1 MNVSRAPGAPC
12 GSVFGLF
19 FVLRQGIVGLKTQD
33 HRAGVDRGVG
43 GVDREVGRVT
53 PGVTLDMTP
62 GPTPGL
68 TPGVRRLR
76 SQPRSHQNATGY
88 FAHSLI
94 HRPNWLRRVLADP
107 WLSPLKES
115 TQDWLWLWL

>member
-1 MNVSRAPGAPC
+1 MDR
-12 GSVFGLF
+12 
-19 FVLRQGIVGLKTQD
+19 D

-43 GVDREVGRVT
+43 RVDREGGHVT
-53 PGVTLDMTP
+53 PGVTLGVTP
-62 GPTPGL
+62 GPTPGMTPGL

-76 SQPRSHQNATGY
+76 SQPRSHQNGTGY

-107 WLSPLKES
+107 RITPLKES